1 MWYGGVSVFDTLAE
15 ELVRFIS
22 GELLAAEAFVFESDE
37 LGFALWRPVVPSLY
51 SPEEADD
58 EYRNGRYWQTVGI
71 RDRRL
76 EAGGG

>member
-1 MWYGGVSVFDTLAE
+1 VSVFDTPAE
-15 ELVRFIS
+15 ELVRVIS
-22 GELLAAEAFVFESDE
+22 GDLLATEAFTFESDE

-51 SPEEADD
+51 SLEEPDD

-76 EAGGG
+76 GAGGG